1 MTNRSEF
8 GLRAALCRQLAMLE
22 PANRALWLAEA
33 QYWAQLAKDTGDGDG
48 GRKLDEPP
56 VPAGLRA
63 RLARRLP
70 FPEWTGF
77 AEA

>member
-1 MTNRSEF
+1 MSHRSEF

-33 QYWAQLAKDTGDGDG
+33 EYWARLAQDTGDREG
-48 GRKLDEPP
+48 GTKIGEPP
-56 VPAGLRA
+56 MPAGLRA

-70 FPEWTGF
+70 FPHWTGF
-77 AEA
+77 AQA